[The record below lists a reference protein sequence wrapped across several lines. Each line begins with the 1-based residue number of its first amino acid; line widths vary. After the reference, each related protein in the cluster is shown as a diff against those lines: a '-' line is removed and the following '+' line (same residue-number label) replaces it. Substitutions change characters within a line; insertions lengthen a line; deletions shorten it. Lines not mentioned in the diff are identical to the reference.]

1 MEDER
6 LTSVFRR
13 VAWRLRASAR
23 KITGTPDDADDA
35 LQDAFSRLWCHRSR
49 IASDEQAERLLATSV
64 RNAGIDI
71 VRRRARYSDAEL
83 PDAPDEGLDDHT
95 EQLLCDVTALIDAE
109 LDERQRAILYE
120 RDRYGWEIDEIAER
134 HGMTE
139 ANVRMV
145 LSRSRRR
152 VRELYLK
159 RKNHEI

>member
-1 MEDER
+1 MP
-6 LTSVFRR
+6 SCP
-13 VAWRLRASAR
+13 
-23 KITGTPDDADDA
+23 PD
-35 LQDAFSRLWCHRSR
+35 
-49 IASDEQAERLLATSV
+49 V
-64 RNAGIDI
+64 G
-71 VRRRARYSDAEL
+71 
-83 PDAPDEGLDDHT
+83 PDDHT
-95 EQLLCDVTALIDAE
+95 EQLLSDVTALIDAE